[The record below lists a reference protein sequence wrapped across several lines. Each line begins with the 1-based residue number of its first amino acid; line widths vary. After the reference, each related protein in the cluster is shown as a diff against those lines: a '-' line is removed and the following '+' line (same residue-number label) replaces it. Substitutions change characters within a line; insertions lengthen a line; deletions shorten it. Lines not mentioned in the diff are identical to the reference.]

1 MDRDTAAAAGTKTS
15 AAPDKFFKDESGR
28 TLFYPYGDSWRGYV
42 VPDAGREEALRAAV
56 QRYRETTKRFNIWPF
71 VLAAASFCGA
81 WLVLDSHPFWFLGA
95 LVLPTVF
102 LVLCD
107 RALLYSQIRDQV
119 AGLERVGK
127 RDKTPGY
134 IRQIFLAGAAL
145 ALITQQLYQSRID
158 ALPVAAGTTAYY
170 ADIAQPLVWTLLFGC
185 IALVIAWARNSAPA
199 VIGGTKSLCTMLL
212 FIVLQL
218 CGVAYVTWYFLSPR
232 PSVIVSADKL
242 VCGWELRWADV
253 TALSEGEG
261 GDRRSSKQYAWL
273 TVGAAPR
280 PSIWSAGGNVKQCQ
294 ISGLNEDYLAVYRD
308 MRTAWLATR
317 RGPDD
322 RSGDARLGQVEI
334 GATRQQVINVF
345 GPPTLP
351 GKTADGTVL
360 LYYDFDPNDSAHA
373 QTDRRVTAIYLDG
386 GGRVERMAR
395 YGVQDGKIFDSVSGR
410 NLTDGSEFLFLETI
424 LFDKPHRN

>member
-1 MDRDTAAAAGTKTS
+1 MAATATSPAA
-15 AAPDKFFKDESGR
+15 DKLFKDESGR
-28 TLFYPYGDSWRGYV
+28 TLFYPFGDSWRGYV

-56 QRYRETTKRFNIWPF
+56 QRYRESTKRFNIWPF
-71 VLAAASFCGA
+71 GLAVALFCGA
-81 WLVLDSHPFWFLGA
+81 WFVLDSHPFWFLGA

-107 RALLYSQIRDQV
+107 RALLYYQIRDLV
-119 AGLERVGK
+119 AGLERVGS

-134 IRQIFLAGAAL
+134 VRQIFLAGAAL
-145 ALITQQLYQSRID
+145 TWITQHLYLSRID

-185 IALVIAWARNSAPA
+185 FALAIAWARNKVPA
-199 VIGGTKSLCTMLL
+199 LFGGTKSLCTMLL

-218 CGVAYVTWYFLSPR
+218 CGVAYVAWYFLSPK
-232 PSVIVSADKL
+232 PSVVVSADKL

-261 GDRRSSKQYAWL
+261 GDSRSSKQYARL
-273 TVGAAPR
+273 KVGPAPK
-280 PSIWSAGGNVKQCQ
+280 PSMWSAGDVKLCQ
-294 ISGLNEDYLAVYRD
+294 ISGLNEDYAAVYRD

-317 RGPDD
+317 RGPDN
-322 RSGDARLGQVEI
+322 RSGDARLGQIEI

-351 GKTADGTVL
+351 GRTADGTVL
-360 LYYDFDPNDSAHA
+360 MYYDFDPNDSTHP
-373 QTDRRVTAIYLDG
+373 QPDRRVTAIYLGSD
-386 GGRVERMAR
+386 GRVERLAR
-395 YGVQDGKIFDSVSGR
+395 YGVQDGKIVDSVSGR
-410 NLTDGSEFLFLETI
+410 NLTSGSEYLFLETI